1 MDGRLLFG
9 RLLKGLREEQ
19 GILQRQV
26 GDALGYSESTIRH
39 VEAGRRTPPDD
50 LGQLADRYF
59 RVPGRL
65 LARAAGE
72 ARSDTTP
79 FGELKEHEQR
89 ASRIRIWENRLI
101 PGLLQTPDYARAVLG
116 ADDLVTERLD
126 RQKILHTDHA
136 PTLRAVI
143 DESVLYRQVGTREIM
158 RTQLHHLT
166 NTDNPW
172 DIHVLP
178 ISKGV
183 HGVTGGPLTL
193 LEFDGDAPVAFT
205 DSLRNSSVVD
215 LPADVAE
222 LHHAYE
228 SVLGLALSPD
238 ASAEMIRSKAD
249 DLPEGC

>member
-1 MDGRLLFG
+1 MDG

-19 GILQRQV
+19 GILQHQV
-26 GDALGYSESTIRH
+26 GEALGYSESTIRH

-50 LGQLADRYF
+50 LGRLADRYF

-65 LARAAGE
+65 LARAAVE

-101 PGLLQTPDYARAVLG
+101 PGLLQTPDY
-116 ADDLVTERLD
+116 
-126 RQKILHTDHA
+126 A

-178 ISKGV
+178 AQSGI
-183 HGVTGGPLTL
+183 HGTVGGPLIL
-193 LEFDGDAPVAFT
+193 LENDGDESIAFT
-205 DSLRNSSVVD
+205 ESLTHSSIVD
-215 LPADVAE
+215 VPADIARLYE
-222 LHHAYE
+222 MYE
-228 SVLGLALSPD
+228 SVLGLALSTII
-238 ASAEMIRSKAD
+238 SAEMIETIAGDS
-249 DLPEGC
+249 LEGC